1 MSSSPPREM
10 SRRSLFDEEAFLSPH
25 GLRSLWPYSPASFLV
40 ELRDLIESPELALP
54 DL

>member
-1 MSSSPPREM
+1 M